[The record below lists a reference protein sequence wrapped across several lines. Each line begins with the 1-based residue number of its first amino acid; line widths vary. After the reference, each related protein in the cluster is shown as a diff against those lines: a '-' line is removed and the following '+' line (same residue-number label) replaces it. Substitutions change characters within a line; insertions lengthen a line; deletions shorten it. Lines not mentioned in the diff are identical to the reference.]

1 MADHQ
6 SEPAGGVR
14 LCFKSRGTYQKPV
27 YVRLTSVSNVR
38 VCISVSVSRI
48 CVNVGLLFQVLRYVS
63 SQNSQEY

>member
-38 VCISVSVSRI
+38 VCIKSRI
-48 CVNVGLLFQVLRYVS
+48 GLLFQVLRYVS

>member
-38 VCISVSVSRI
+38 VCIKSRI
-48 CVNVGLLFQVLRYVS
+48 CVNVGLLFQGLRYVS